1 MGARIKGIKIFAKMI
16 DRKGKSVE
24 VSPEDL
30 FGKVVAFPDEDG
42 PIVKAVKDGEMINV
56 KKSDVDYTIPKA
68 QNMFSLVT
76 NLIPFLQTNSG
87 GRAIFGAAQITQAV
101 PLRDREVPLVQA
113 ATDKSKTVSFDQI
126 IGEETAL
133 QSHLTGE
140 VIGVTKKAIK
150 VKGHGGGLK
159 RISLFDHLPLNQDSF
174 IHSEVLVKKGDQIV
188 KGQVVADTNNTKN
201 GVLAMGKNLLIAVM
215 PWKGYNYEDGIV
227 ISEKASEKLTS
238 EHLRESKA
246 PVNKN
251 TIISMDRFATYA
263 GSGRFKM
270 TRENEEK
277 IDKMT
282 GLIRKGVTVQPG
294 ETMAAILRKRSDD
307 PELKLLGVL
316 TKSSVGR
323 YKADLIR

>member
-1 MGARIKGIKIFAKMI
+1 MVKPEILTERPIPMFEVLSELEKIKKKEKELNFRSK
-16 DRKGKSVE
+16 RTE
-24 VSPEDL
+24 EYL
-30 FGKVVAFPDEDG
+30 QQF
-42 PIVKAVKDGEMINV
+42 V
-56 KKSDVDYTIPKA
+56 KKSNKKNKEFKEKIEKLKISRLKQPHIIKIVDLLPDSIADLKSILQGYTI
-68 QNMFSLVT
+68 T
-76 NLIPFLQTNSG
+76 
-87 GRAIFGAAQITQAV
+87 
-101 PLRDREVPLVQA
+101 
-113 ATDKSKTVSFDQI
+113 
-126 IGEETAL
+126 
-133 QSHLTGE
+133 
-140 VIGVTKKAIK
+140 IK
-150 VKGHGGGLK
+150 NDDMK
-159 RISLFDHLPLNQDSF
+159 RI
-174 IHSEVLVKKGDQIV
+174 VGVVKDF
-188 KGQVVADTNNTKN
+188 
-201 GVLAMGKNLLIAVM
+201 
-215 PWKGYNYEDGIV
+215 
-227 ISEKASEKLTS
+227 EKASEKLTS

-323 YKADLIR
+323 YKADPITWNRDASGEVVGIEKNNKDIQIAVKTEITEPSRYSLGV